1 VLLQL
6 RDDKL
11 TKAVFVTP
19 TFDKRKTNERQTKVV
34 RKRAFGLRTFRLFS
48 VWVVPTTDV
57 QGGASCPLRRTRA
70 IAPLAPRAPV
80 RRQPPRGSAPTPCS
94 VAIPSYPPSPV
105 VSTNDSPRC
114 QYLDHPWPIIWCARV
129 SRACRSSG
137 ASTGSCHRGGRG
149 APGHATTRAASA
161 GAPSLSIGPRPWRP
175 PPASRL
181 RDLVAPLRTPDA

>member
-1 VLLQL
+1 VLPRAPAPGLTHAFPACSPAPSHPL
-6 RDDKL
+6 RRIPL
-11 TKAVFVTP
+11 PRPPPGT
-19 TFDKRKTNERQTKVV
+19 R
-34 RKRAFGLRTFRLFS
+34 RL
-48 VWVVPTTDV
+48 

-80 RRQPPRGSAPTPCS
+80 WRQPPRGSAPTPSS

-137 ASTGSCHRGGRG
+137 ASTGSCHRGVRG

-175 PPASRL
+175 PPASRR
-181 RDLVAPLRTPDA
+181 RDL